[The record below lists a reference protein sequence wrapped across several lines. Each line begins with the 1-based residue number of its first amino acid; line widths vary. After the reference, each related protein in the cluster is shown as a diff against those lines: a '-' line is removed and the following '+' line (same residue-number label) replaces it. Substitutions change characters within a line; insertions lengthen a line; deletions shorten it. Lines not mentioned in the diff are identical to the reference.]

1 MAPPTFGAM
10 ISNTA
15 PSFFSAFCSADRIAT
30 SKPSV
35 TRMPS
40 LRPSKRFGPFS
51 MMLSAGDGSRSWR
64 VGTAAS
70 AGLGIVA
77 RPSFSADLGGQR
89 LVDVEQ
95 MRDHPLAD
103 DRRLHLAQLE
113 GQRRGDVV
121 LLRRGLADE
130 ELPGLAVVVGKAL
143 GAEANLR
150 AFLDIG
156 ERAET
161 ALGDS
166 LGPSPNEFGW

>member
-1 MAPPTFGAM
+1 M
-10 ISNTA
+10 
-15 PSFFSAFCSADRIAT
+15 
-30 SKPSV
+30 

-70 AGLGIVA
+70 AGFGIA
-77 RPSFSADLGGQR
+77 CKPELLADLVGQR

-103 DRRLHLAQLE
+103 DRRLHLAQFE
-113 GQRRGDVV
+113 GQRGGDVV
-121 LLRRGLADE
+121 LLGRGLADE
-130 ELPGLAVVVGKAL
+130 ELPRLAVVVGKAFR
-143 GAEANLR
+143 AQANLG

-156 ERAET
+156 ERSET
-161 ALGDS
+161 ALGRFPRPFAERVRLVVHAPDRDCAWPCGRPAGNGRTGIS
-166 LGPSPNEFGW
+166 AR